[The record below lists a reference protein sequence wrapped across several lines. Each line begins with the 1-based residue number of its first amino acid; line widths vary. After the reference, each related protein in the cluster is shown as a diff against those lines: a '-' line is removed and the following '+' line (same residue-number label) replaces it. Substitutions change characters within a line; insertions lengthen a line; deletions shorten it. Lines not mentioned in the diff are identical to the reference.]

1 MPGNRSVRSRSGTR
15 TTGRPGSWSTYNAK
29 VHVGCRDDD
38 EGTTEATQTLAAV
51 IPASQVVSDPAGSL
65 SLIRKALA
73 AQDLEGYWLHIDVDV
88 LDPAFMPAVDSPD
101 PGGLNPQQL
110 ITLLGELAAD
120 AVGAAVCILDP
131 DLDPDGS
138 CAQLVADVT
147 YEALSGLGAV
157 ADRP

>member
-1 MPGNRSVRSRSGTR
+1 M
-15 TTGRPGSWSTYNAK
+15 
-29 VHVGCRDDD
+29 
-38 EGTTEATQTLAAV
+38 
-51 IPASQVVSDPAGSL
+51 
-65 SLIRKALA
+65 A